1 MQTRT
6 DQMSRAGS
14 GNSGSAFMNRAWIQT
29 AVYTSFALTCF
40 AANSILCRLA
50 LGERAIDAA
59 GFTFIRLVS
68 GALMLL
74 GVTATIEGGGVLKQ
88 RGSWPSAV
96 MLFLYAIT
104 FSFAYVSLSA
114 GTGALILFG
123 SVQATMI
130 LAGLHEGER
139 FRWSQWAGLLIALF
153 GLVYLVLPG
162 WQAPSLSGAALM
174 SVAGISWGIYSLRG
188 RGADNPIGNTSGNF
202 IRTVPLV
209 LVVLALH
216 LSLSSGF
223 DVSLKGAV
231 VACLSGA
238 LTSGIGYVIWYV
250 ALRGL
255 SATLAATVQLC
266 VPVLAAFGGVMFL
279 SEQITS
285 RLIFSSVLIIGGVGS
300 ILFVR
305 SR

>member
-1 MQTRT
+1 METVT
-6 DQMSRAGS
+6 KHVSRADGCVS
-14 GNSGSAFMNRAWIQT
+14 IPALLNNPWIRT
-29 AVYTSFALTCF
+29 GVYTAFALICF

-74 GVTATIEGGGVLKQ
+74 VITSTTKGGGALRQ

-114 GTGALILFG
+114 GAGALILFG
-123 SVQATMI
+123 AVQATMI
-130 LAGLHEGER
+130 LEGLREGER
-139 FRWSQWAGLLIALF
+139 FRWSQWLGFMIALF

-174 SVAGISWGIYSLRG
+174 AVAGISWGIYSLRG
-188 RGADNPIGNTSGNF
+188 RGADNPIAETTSNF

-209 LVVLALH
+209 LAVLALH

-231 VACLSGA
+231 VACFSGA
-238 LTSGIGYVIWYV
+238 LTSGIGYVVWYV
-250 ALRGL
+250 ALRGF